1 MENVK
6 DWDLPLKL
14 PLTRRLTRPK
24 AKRSSQTVI
33 NITSS
38 HEQDLPATSS
48 ELQAILQSIVD
59 DVVNSLDCVGALVA
73 PLEMD
78 NTLPIRAYSVNMS
91 PTLLKQLE
99 KRLGVTFLSP
109 KSVAYLDDRKFKDNL
124 SVRAV
129 KSRSILVS
137 DSLYDLFR
145 PVVNKHLSEVAQ
157 RVTGIKQII
166 AVPFR
171 IGDEVMG
178 NLFATSRAEFSER
191 DIEFLKA
198 LGNQAAIAIRT
209 QRYLTEMQAL
219 ERVVLSLQANITD
232 ETQVLQ
238 IIVDTVVEK
247 LGYVGAMVATLEA
260 DNSLPVRT
268 YAVGFDA
275 DLLRNLEQK
284 VGIGFASP
292 KAAAYLDDEKY
303 QENLSVRAV
312 KGVNGH
318 PEKYIVSDK
327 LYDLLRPVVNKPLSD
342 MIQRLLG
349 VKQVM
354 AVPFFLK
361 DELVG
366 NLFVASQRPRFSK
379 REKEVLATFSQQAAV
394 GLRNARLYR
403 IAEERRQISQ
413 LFGKMA
419 FSAAANI
426 HALRNHVGATRTFL
440 QLLELGDQMP
450 EAQRAKLLQSTPD
463 ASEHMNEAAAILDSL
478 HEPWRQEQDVPVDV
492 NESLLAAVRKVFP
505 QTILDFT
512 EDRVDTG
519 DGVII
524 YQSLRNNLPTVKTA
538 PDMLTE
544 AFKVIMKNGVEAIK
558 HNRRGGKNLW
568 IESRLSNSTIEV
580 LIKDDGVGIEPK
592 HINRVFD
599 MGWSTK
605 DGEGMGFGL
614 FWAKDYLEG
623 LGGQITVDS
632 IYKKGTTFTISL
644 PANVD

>member
-1 MENVK
+1 MDNVK

-14 PLTRRLTRPK
+14 PMTRLTRPK
-24 AKRSSQTVI
+24 ARQSNQKVI

-38 HEQDLPATSS
+38 DEQEFPATTS
-48 ELQAILQSIVD
+48 ELQIILQGIVE
-59 DVVNSLDCVGALVA
+59 DVVSGLDCVGALVA

-91 PTLLKQLE
+91 PKLLRQLE
-99 KRLGVTFLSP
+99 QRLGITFLSP
-109 KSVAYLDDRKFKDNL
+109 QSVAYLDDRKFKDNL

-145 PVVNKHLSEVAQ
+145 PVVGKHLSEVAQ

-166 AVPFR
+166 AVPLR
-171 IGDEVMG
+171 IGDEVVG
-178 NLFATSRAEFSER
+178 NLFATSRDDFSER

-198 LGNQAAIAIRT
+198 IGNQAAIAIRT

-275 DLLRNLEQK
+275 DLLRSLEQK
-284 VGIGFASP
+284 VGIGLASP
-292 KAAAYLDDEKY
+292 MAVAYLDNEKY

-312 KGVNGH
+312 NGVNGR
-318 PEKYIVSDK
+318 PEKYVVSDR
-327 LYDLLRPVVNKPLSD
+327 LYDLLRPVVNKPFSD

-349 VKQVM
+349 IKQVM

-361 DELVG
+361 DEVVG

-394 GLRNARLYR
+394 GLRNARLYQ

-440 QLLELGDQMP
+440 QLLELGDQIP
-450 EAQRAKLLQSTPD
+450 EPQRAKLLQSTPD
-463 ASEHMNEAAAILDSL
+463 ASNHMNEAAAILDSL
-478 HEPWRQEQDVPVDV
+478 HEPWRQKQDVPVDV
-492 NESLLAAVRKVFP
+492 NASLLAAVRKVFP
-505 QTILDFT
+505 QTILDMT
-512 EDRVDTG
+512 QNETDTG
-519 DGVII
+519 DGII
-524 YQSLRNNLPTVKTA
+524 ICKSLLDNLPTVETA
-538 PDMLTE
+538 PDMLIE
-544 AFKVIMKNGVEAIK
+544 AFKVIIKNGVEAIK
-558 HNRRGGKNLW
+558 QRRGGQKLW
-568 IESRLSNSTIEV
+568 IESRLSDSTIEV
-580 LIKDDGVGIEPK
+580 SIQDDGIGIEPK
-592 HINRVFD
+592 HLNKVFD

-614 FWAKDYLEG
+614 FWAKDYVEG
-623 LGGQITVDS
+623 LGGHVTVDS
-632 IYKKGTTFTISL
+632 VYKKGTTFTIKL
-644 PANVD
+644 PANVE